1 MPTTIVSGVNK
12 SDVQILGKDI
22 RFIKTREP
30 AFIFS
35 NGTLFNS
42 PVFYTLIITPALFF
56 VALLFLQRRR
66 ESMAGNMKYIRSQ
79 RANKVAMKRLSAAQK
94 YLNANDK
101 EKFLDEMFRALW
113 GFISDKLQIPVSDL
127 SKDNATQ
134 ALISRNVSDELV
146 LAFTNTVDACEFARF
161 AGGVADSNETIYKKG
176 IEIISQLESA
186 LG

>member
-1 MPTTIVSGVNK
+1 
-12 SDVQILGKDI
+12 
-22 RFIKTREP
+22 
-30 AFIFS
+30 
-35 NGTLFNS
+35 
-42 PVFYTLIITPALFF
+42 
-56 VALLFLQRRR
+56 
-66 ESMAGNMKYIRSQ
+66 MAGNMKYIRSQ

-134 ALISRNVSDELV
+134 ALISRNVSDDLV

-161 AGGVADSNETIYKKG
+161 AGGVADSNEVIYKKG